1 MDQGKDFLNNF
12 AKITLSNGQ
21 EMNLLPGF
29 GDSLATVL
37 EGAKSDFESAKDFL
51 ENQGGGSV
59 NVNTVNQTSMTSGG
73 QPSINYQ
80 SANSN
85 NDSEV
90 WKEYVRSRGIY

>member
-1 MDQGKDFLNNF
+1 
-12 AKITLSNGQ
+12 
-21 EMNLLPGF
+21 LPGL
-29 GDSLATVL
+29 GDSLETVL
-37 EGAKSDFESAKDFL
+37 KNAGIVHGSLADSL

-73 QPSINYQ
+73 QSSINYQ